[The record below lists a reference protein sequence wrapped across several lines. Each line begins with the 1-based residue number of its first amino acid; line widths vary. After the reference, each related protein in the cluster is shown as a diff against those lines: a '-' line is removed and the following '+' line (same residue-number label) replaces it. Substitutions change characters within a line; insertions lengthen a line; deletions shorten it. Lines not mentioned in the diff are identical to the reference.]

1 MENSHEVNST
11 ISFFLQLAVDCS
23 RTHGFNFGGI
33 VREAFETLGVGQG
46 EDDDDDEDDEY
57 MMTRSLGTLRAPT
70 SSWRPSFRP
79 CDTRVSDWIA
89 LLAFG

>member
-1 MENSHEVNST
+1 MENSHEVIST

-46 EDDDDDEDDEY
+46 EDDDDDDDDDEY
-57 MMTRSLGTLRAPT
+57 MIMTIIIISR
-70 SSWRPSFRP
+70 WRRKW
-79 CDTRVSDWIA
+79 TN
-89 LLAFG
+89 